1 MAETEPEKKAEPE
14 EVKVEDGPEKRSRPW
29 VRPVLVGVS
38 VILVAAVAGFG
49 IGYATRSSNPGP
61 DLSREEAL
69 TQSRQQTM
77 KEVSRAMAKRGFI
90 AGKRSGRSHGIIAGG
105 MRAESAVAIE
115 FRQLRAAEAQN
126 QAAEA
131 QSELAGMAGSPPPI
145 PDFSSDDG

>member
-1 MAETEPEKKAEPE
+1 MAPTDNRQETEPEAEGE
-14 EVKVEDGPEKRSRPW
+14 STGVSRPW
-29 VRPVLVGVS
+29 LKPVLSGVAAL
-38 VILVAAVAGFG
+38 LVAGVAGFG
-49 IGYATRSSNPGP
+49 IGYMVHSGDPGP
-61 DLSREEAL
+61 DLTQEEAFIQARERAL
-69 TQSRQQTM
+69 G
-77 KEVSRAMAKRGFI
+77 EVSRAMAKRGFI

-145 PDFSSDDG
+145 PDFSSDGG